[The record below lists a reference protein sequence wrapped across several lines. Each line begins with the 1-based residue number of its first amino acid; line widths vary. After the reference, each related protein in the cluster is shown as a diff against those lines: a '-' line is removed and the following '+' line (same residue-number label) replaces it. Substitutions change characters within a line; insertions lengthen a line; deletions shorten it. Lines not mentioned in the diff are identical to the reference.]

1 MTPLPEIENR
11 KSIYSW
17 ALYDWANS
25 AFATT
30 VIAGFFPIFFKT
42 YWSAGDDVTLSTLR
56 LGTANS
62 AASIAVALLAPF
74 LGAIADK
81 GSAKKR
87 FLFFFALMGVV
98 MTSGLYLV
106 SRGAWQL
113 AIAVFVAA
121 SIGFSASIIFYDS
134 LLVSVAETRR
144 TDYVSALGYSLGYL
158 GGGVLF
164 AVNVLMT
171 LHPHWFGLADASQ
184 AVRLSFILVALW
196 WAVFSIPL
204 MLFVKEPRGEAS
216 PGWETVKAGVHQ
228 LGRTFGDLRRL
239 RVVFLF
245 LIAYFLYIDGVQT
258 IARMGVDYGLS
269 LGFEANSLIVALLI
283 TQFVGFPAAL
293 FFGKIGERIGAKTG
307 IYIGITVYV
316 GTCVFGFFMK
326 TVTDFYILAITIGL
340 VQGGVQS
347 LSRSLYSRLIP
358 TNKAA
363 EFFGFYNMLGKFSTM
378 LGPILM
384 GWVGVLT
391 GNPRFSVLSVA
402 VLLIAG
408 GLLLVPVSE
417 QAGRRAA
424 SRMETP

>member
-1 MTPLPEIENR
+1 MPQLANR
-11 KSIYSW
+11 KSVYAW
-17 ALYDWANS
+17 AFYDWANS

-30 VIAGFFPIFFKT
+30 VIAGFFPIFFKQF
-42 YWSAGDDVTLSTLR
+42 WSTGADVTVSTLR

-62 AASIAVALLAPF
+62 VASIVVAFLAPF

-87 FLFFFALMGVV
+87 FLFFFALMGII
-98 MTSGLYLV
+98 MTAGLCLV
-106 SRGAWQL
+106 SRGDWQL

-134 LLVSVAETRR
+134 LLVSVAGRR
-144 TDYVSALGYSLGYL
+144 MDYVSALGYSLGYL
-158 GGGVLF
+158 GGGLLF
-164 AVNVLMT
+164 GLNVTMT
-171 LHPHWFGLADASQ
+171 RNPHWFGLSDASQ
-184 AVRLSFILVALW
+184 AVRLSFVLVALW
-196 WAVFSIPL
+196 WAVFSIPI
-204 MLFVKEPRGEAS
+204 MLFVKEPQTPTLRA
-216 PGWETVKAGVHQ
+216 WDTIRAGLSQ
-228 LGRTFGDLRRL
+228 LRRTFDDLRQL

-293 FFGKIGERIGAKTG
+293 VFGKLGEKIGAKTG
-307 IYIGITVYV
+307 IYIGIAVYI
-316 GTCVFGFFMK
+316 GACVFGFFMK
-326 TVTDFYILAITIGL
+326 TVSDFYILAITIGL
-340 VQGGVQS
+340 VQGGVQA
-347 LSRSLYSRLIP
+347 LSRSLYSTLIP
-358 TNKAA
+358 RNKAA

-378 LGPILM
+378 VGPLLM

-402 VLLIAG
+402 ILLIAG
-408 GLLLVPVSE
+408 WLLLVPVNV
-417 QAGRRAA
+417 AGGRRAA
-424 SRMETP
+424 AEMEAR